1 MKQKIPW
8 KVLTFCWMLCLIY
21 ILALQYSAKDIAYFV
36 HYENMYLLAFLCSA
50 FLSMYFYLT
59 RAKLKQGN
67 FAKWISYSLL
77 LLAYPTIFMIAKIIW
92 PFNYTPGSTPSNKFL
107 NYLLFFFITVCFAM
121 GGEFFFFLLG
131 KWNTIRRRSMTL
143 NLTQTLSLVVL
154 GLPMLMVMGF
164 LIFNAVIN
172 RRETTYAITPPATYL
187 GKFFT
192 TIATQLF
199 PLTGLTAGV
208 GVLAVLLAL
217 PFVFLLSWGIAK
229 HYTRRLKY
237 LVESVKEMKT
247 GDLRIRVLVE
257 GEDEISRL
265 STDFNEMAAALET
278 SQQEL
283 MQKQEKISALLASQK
298 EWLLKISHE
307 LRTPVTTLKAV
318 LESTPPESLDEI
330 NQRTLILQQGVDGL
344 HRLIEDLF
352 ALTQSEHAQLSLQ
365 MESLQVPEDLTPLL
379 SPLQSYA
386 WEEKRIEMVINFD
399 LAPIFIQVDRMR
411 LSQVLHNLIH
421 NAVRYTPSGG
431 IISIRASRME
441 DQFLLTIQ
449 DTGEGIPA
457 DLIEKVWDPF
467 QKHPRSSGAGIG
479 LTLSKELIQ
488 SMRGTIEVKSE
499 PNCGACFEIQFP
511 IQKGQQITLDLAKI

>member
-8 KVLTFCWMLCLIY
+8 KVLALCWAICLVY
-21 ILALQYSAKDIAYFV
+21 IAALQFSAGDIAYFV
-36 HYENMYLLAFLCSA
+36 HYENMYLLAFLCSI
-50 FLSMYFYLT
+50 FLSMHFYSNRKNIQL
-59 RAKLKQGN
+59 RKI
-67 FAKWISYSLL
+67 AKWISYCLL
-77 LLAYPTIFMIAKIIW
+77 LLAYPTIFMIVRIIW
-92 PFNYTPGSTPSNKFL
+92 PFNYTPGSTPTNKLL
-107 NYLLFFFITVCFAM
+107 NYLLFFFLAVCFVI
-121 GGEFFFFLLG
+121 GGEIFFFLLDR
-131 KWNTIRRRSMTL
+131 WNTLRRRSMTL
-143 NLTQTLSLVVL
+143 NLTQTLSLIVL

-164 LIFNAVIN
+164 IIVNAFIN
-172 RRETTYAITPPATYL
+172 RRETTYAYALPVTFL

-192 TIATQLF
+192 SVATQLF
-199 PLTGLTAGV
+199 PLTSITAGV
-208 GVLAVLLAL
+208 GVFAVLLAL

-237 LVESVKEMKT
+237 LVESVKQMKT
-247 GDLRIRVLVE
+247 GDLHVRVVID

-283 MQKQEKISALLASQK
+283 IEKQEKISTLLASQK
-298 EWLLKISHE
+298 DWLLKISHE
-307 LRTPVTTLKAV
+307 LRTPITTLKAV
-318 LESTPPESLDEI
+318 LESTPPENLDEI
-330 NQRTLILQQGVDGL
+330 NQRTRILQQEVDGL

-365 MESLQVPEDLTPLL
+365 MASFQILEDLNPLL

-399 LAPIFIQVDRMR
+399 LSPTLIHVDRMR
-411 LSQVLHNLIH
+411 LSQVLHNIIH
-421 NAVRYTPSGG
+421 NAVRYTPRGG
-431 IISIRASRME
+431 VISIRASRME
-441 DQFLLTIQ
+441 DQILLTIQ

-488 SMRGTIEVKSE
+488 SMGGTIEVKSE
-499 PNCGACFEIQFP
+499 PNCGACFEIKFP
-511 IQKGQQITLDLAKI
+511 IQKA